1 MSGQRNAVAMS
12 LEKNYNSA
20 KPAASMFNQNGNT
33 QSPLFGTLS
42 RGFNVSHYLYQFN
55 LENGKITQLY
65 FWIIWII
72 KSLITPPSGARGGLK
87 ENGQNPDSG
96 SKNSENQNNDAIL

>member
-1 MSGQRNAVAMS
+1 MVREVPVSPADCGQSVHDYVWVWWPGQRNVVAMS

-42 RGFNVSHYLYQFN
+42 RGFNVSYYKHLLWNNNIF
-55 LENGKITQLY
+55 
-65 FWIIWII
+65 
-72 KSLITPPSGARGGLK
+72 
-87 ENGQNPDSG
+87 
-96 SKNSENQNNDAIL
+96 KNI

>member
-1 MSGQRNAVAMS
+1 MS

-42 RGFNVSHYLYQFN
+42 RGFNVSHIKIIQGISIFFLIISIICI
-55 LENGKITQLY
+55 LEL
-65 FWIIWII
+65 WVVM
-72 KSLITPPSGARGGLK
+72 ARGIANYAFSKQAGH
-87 ENGQNPDSG
+87 GQCNVIS
-96 SKNSENQNNDAIL
+96 IR